1 MPILKGVKPL
11 VAHSILYENELKK
24 SILDPL
30 FVQLSVGL
38 EDAVNAADA
47 LRKVDVEIAN
57 YDTGNKAQVT
67 IFSIMNLLNHYHRR
81 KMIADFR
88 LALGVNIRPVLDEA
102 IINTF
107 ITKKVSDNVDL
118 IKTIPNTLHD
128 TLKRK
133 ITQQLTA
140 VPFDQQKL
148 KTALRDSYGVTGSR
162 LKLITRDQTSKTIGN
177 LSQIRQTQLG
187 ITEYKWLHSDDK
199 RVRDSHRANGG
210 LIFRW
215 DSPPATGAP
224 GQDFQ
229 CRCVSIPV
237 PTIEFMKEVRSGYN
251 L

>member
-1 MPILKGVKPL
+1 MPSLKGVKPL
-11 VAHSILYENELKK
+11 VAHSILYEKELKK

-30 FVQLSVGL
+30 FVQLSAGL
-38 EDAVNAADA
+38 EDAVNLADSI
-47 LRKVDVEIAN
+47 RKIDVEMAN
-57 YDTGNKAQVT
+57 YNIGNKAQVT
-67 IFSIMNLLNHYHRR
+67 AISAMTLLNHYHRR

-128 TLKRK
+128 SLKRK

-187 ITEYKWLHSDDK
+187 ITEYRWRDSDDE
-199 RVRDSHRANGG
+199 RVRDSHRANSG

-215 DSPPATGAP
+215 DSPPSTGHP
-224 GQDFQ
+224 GASIQ

-237 PTIEFMKEVRSGYN
+237 PTIEFMKEVRT
-251 L
+251 